1 MIKILLNEIE
11 RKLDL
16 ILEKLSDANGIR
28 GFGTNLLANLVGDY
42 ISSKR

>member
-1 MIKILLNEIE
+1 MIRIRLNDIE

-16 ILEKLSDANGIR
+16 MLEKLSDANGIR